1 MTPQHVT
8 LITLGVGDLE
18 RSRADIDTTY
28 ADAIAA
34 GGTPLARPSDMS
46 WGEYSSYFADPVG
59 QVWKLGHNLFWPF
72 NDAGSLTVPTDAD

>member
-8 LITLGVGDLE
+8 LITLGVDDLE

-34 GGTPLARPSDMS
+34 RHSHGRVICHGENILAISQIRM
-46 WGEYSSYFADPVG
+46 GMCGSSGIIHFGRSMMPV
-59 QVWKLGHNLFWPF
+59 
-72 NDAGSLTVPTDAD
+72 A